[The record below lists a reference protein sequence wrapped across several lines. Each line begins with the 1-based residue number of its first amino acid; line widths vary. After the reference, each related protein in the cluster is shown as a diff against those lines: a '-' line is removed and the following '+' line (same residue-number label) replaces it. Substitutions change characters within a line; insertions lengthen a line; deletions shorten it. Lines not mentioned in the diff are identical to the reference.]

1 MKQKLFTKS
10 AFKTALT
17 CPRQLYYYY
26 DSQTYANQNNDDGFL
41 QALAEGGFQV
51 GELAKIYNGITDET
65 DIKSLDYITSL
76 EETKRLF
83 ERDDVCIAEAA
94 FRYKN
99 CFVRVDLL
107 KKNGNTLELIEV
119 KAKSWDKD
127 SSFTQKKNPNKISSD
142 ILAQGGLS
150 VAGGCRCLTKEL
162 DMIAC

>member
-10 AFKTALT
+10 AFKTALI
-17 CPRQLYYYY
+17 CPRQLYYYF
-26 DSQTYANQNNDDGFL
+26 DSKNYANQNNDDGFL

-119 KAKSWDKD
+119 KAKS
-127 SSFTQKKNPNKISSD
+127 
-142 ILAQGGLS
+142 
-150 VAGGCRCLTKEL
+150 
-162 DMIAC
+162 